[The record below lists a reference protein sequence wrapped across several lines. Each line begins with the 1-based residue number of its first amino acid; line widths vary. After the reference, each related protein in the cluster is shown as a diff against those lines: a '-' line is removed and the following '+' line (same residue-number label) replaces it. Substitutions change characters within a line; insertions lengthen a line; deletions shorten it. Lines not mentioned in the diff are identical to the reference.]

1 MYVINGLIDIFDSL
15 TGSGNTTIEMPRDHK
30 NSKMYSKVKVTR
42 DVCKTLC
49 PQKCFFVTDVCTNG
63 IVSSE

>member
-49 PQKCFFVTDVCTNG
+49 PQKCFFLSQMFVQM
-63 IVSSE
+63 E